1 MKLKK
6 IASLALA
13 GVMAVSMLAGCSNT
27 SNNGNNG
34 NNGGDPIDPGTA
46 GVSAAVATRVA
57 DVLDP
62 KEIPEYVS
70 FKDSTALDSNL
81 EYAVEF
87 AGVTNVLPQYVLFD
101 KLTPVMPDIYDR
113 LHDAV
118 GDEYDGVTIKNIG
131 DVAIL
136 QKAENEDGYKI
147 DDEVAV
153 ELWAVSSA
161 IGENAVNQMIAEKIA
176 NTVANYQY
184 AINNTNKYDK
194 NDGGNYNHEYTVSVS
209 TYTKTVNSSSIGG
222 GIGVDV
228 TPVTPYGI
236 GGVDV
241 DFGVSAGVGAEK
253 PAVTFVAVQVVRTS
267 THQ

>member
-46 GVSAAVATRVA
+46 GVSVAVKDRVA
-57 DVLDP
+57 ANIAP
-62 KEIPEYVS
+62 NEIPEYVS
-70 FKDSTALDSNL
+70 FKDSTTLDSNL

-101 KLTPVMPDIYDR
+101 KLTPVMPDIYYR

-131 DVAIL
+131 DVATL
-136 QKAENEDGYKI
+136 QDAENEDGYKI

-161 IGENAVNQMIAEKIA
+161 IGENAVNQMIAEKIDGIV
-176 NTVANYQY
+176 TKYQY
-184 AINNTNKYDK
+184 AINNTNKHDK
-194 NDGGNYNHEYTVSVS
+194 TDGGNYNHEYTVSVS

-222 GIGVDV
+222 GIGVD
-228 TPVTPYGI
+228 VTPYGI

>member
-46 GVSAAVATRVA
+46 GVSAAVKDRVA
-57 DVLDP
+57 ANIAP
-62 KEIPEYVS
+62 EEIPEYVS

-101 KLTPVMPDIYDR
+101 KLTPVMPDIDYR
-113 LHDAV
+113 LHKAV
-118 GDEYDGVTIKNIG
+118 GDEYDGITIKNIG
-131 DVAIL
+131 DVDTL
-136 QKAENEDGYKI
+136 QDAENKDGYKI

-161 IGENAVNQMIAEKIA
+161 IGENAVNQMIAEKIDKIV
-176 NTVANYQY
+176 TEYQY
-184 AINNTNKYDK
+184 AINNTNGDAT
-194 NDGGNYNHEYTVSVS
+194 DGGNYNHEYTVSVS

-222 GIGVDV
+222 GIGVDIEGNAPRALA
-228 TPVTPYGI
+228 TPDI
-236 GGVDV
+236 S
-241 DFGVSAGVGAEK
+241 FGVSAGVGAAN

>member
-46 GVSAAVATRVA
+46 GVSAAVKDRVA
-57 DVLDP
+57 AHIAP
-62 KEIPEYVS
+62 EEIPEYVS
-70 FKDSTALDSNL
+70 FKDSTDLDSNL

-118 GDEYDGVTIKNIG
+118 GADDTDGVTIWNIG
-131 DVAIL
+131 DVATL

-147 DDEVAV
+147 DDEAEV

-176 NTVANYQY
+176 ETVADYQY
-184 AINNTNKYDK
+184 AINNTDNDK
-194 NDGGNYNHEYTVSVS
+194 TDGGNYNHEYTVSVS

-222 GIGVDV
+222 GIGVDIEGNAPRAAV
-228 TPVTPYGI
+228 TPDI
-236 GGVDV
+236 S
-241 DFGVSAGVGAEK
+241 FGVSAGVGAAN

>member
-101 KLTPVMPDIYDR
+101 KLTPVMPDISYR
-113 LHDAV
+113 LRDAV
-118 GDEYDGVTIKNIG
+118 GDEYDGVAIWNIG
-131 DVAIL
+131 DVATL
-136 QKAENEDGYKI
+136 QKAENKDGYKI

-176 NTVANYQY
+176 DTVAKYQY
-184 AINNTNKYDK
+184 AINKTNGDK

-209 TYTKTVNSSSIGG
+209 TYTKTVNSTGIGGIIGGTIHDAPKVVSSSISGVIGG
-222 GIGVDV
+222 G
-228 TPVTPYGI
+228 
-236 GGVDV
+236 
-241 DFGVSAGVGAEK
+241 VSAEN

>member
-57 DVLDP
+57 DCLDP

-101 KLTPVMPDIYDR
+101 KLTPVMPDISYR
-113 LHDAV
+113 LRDAV
-118 GDEYDGVTIKNIG
+118 GDEYDGVTIWNIG
-131 DVAIL
+131 DVATL
-136 QKAENEDGYKI
+136 QKAENQDGYKI

-176 NTVANYQY
+176 KTVADYQY
-184 AINNTNKYDK
+184 AINNTKHDK

-209 TYTKTVNSSSIGG
+209 TYTKAVNSTGIGGIIGGTGHGAPKAVASTIGVIGG
-222 GIGVDV
+222 G
-228 TPVTPYGI
+228 
-236 GGVDV
+236 
-241 DFGVSAGVGAEK
+241 VSAEN